1 MKRDLDAP
9 REPKEDPADVA
20 RRAQKDFKRKLKENK
35 RRLKD
40 AAAKAPSLMTR
51 LKIDSA
57 KDKARVEALKRV
69 SQAVYGTTKA
79 DWSAVIAD
87 SDIFD
92 ADDKRFLDI
101 DDYDDG
107 DEFD

>member
-1 MKRDLDAP
+1 MGDAEAPPEELDP
-9 REPKEDPADVA
+9 ESDPALRDVA
-20 RRAQKDFKRKLKENK
+20 GPSDA
-35 RRLKD
+35 D

>member
-1 MKRDLDAP
+1 MLSTA
-9 REPKEDPADVA
+9 A
-20 RRAQKDFKRKLKENK
+20 RRGTTAL
-35 RRLKD
+35 L
-40 AAAKAPSLMTR
+40 
-51 LKIDSA
+51 SA
-57 KDKARVEALKRV
+57 RTALRPAVLSSVRSHCQVPCGIFDDPARVEALKRV